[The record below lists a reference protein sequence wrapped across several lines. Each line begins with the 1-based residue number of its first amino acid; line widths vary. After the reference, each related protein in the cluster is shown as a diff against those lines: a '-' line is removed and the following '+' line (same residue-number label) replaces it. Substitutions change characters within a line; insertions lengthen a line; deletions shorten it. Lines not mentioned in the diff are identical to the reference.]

1 MQKNWLYFIA
11 TGQRADLKSEP
22 LTFSDLLDPKILRI
36 DKELVH
42 DCSYPNQ
49 FDS

>member
-36 DKELVH
+36 DKESHLNFQI
-42 DCSYPNQ
+42 CGCRS
-49 FDS
+49 